1 MVVIKIGGS
10 LVKTGVV
17 RSWIAHLA
25 RIDGGNCIVVPGG
38 GAFADAVREAQRSY
52 AFSDRAGHR
61 MALLA
66 MEQCALML
74 ADLEPVLEPCATPSE
89 MSDTLHRRRI
99 PVWLPSAIALA
110 DPSIAESW
118 DVTSDSLA
126 AWLAHRIGARALILV
141 KSAPAPT
148 EMLWTEELAA
158 RGFVD
163 RAFPGYVFGAD
174 FSTFWLGPGEED
186 RLAEVLEADCK
197 RP

>member
-10 LVKTGVV
+10 LVKTGAV
-17 RSWIAHLA
+17 RSWLAHLA
-25 RIDGGNCIVVPGG
+25 RIGGGKCIVVPGG

-74 ADLEPVLEPCATPSE
+74 ADLDPVLEPCATTSE
-89 MSDTLHRRRI
+89 MSDALRQRRI
-99 PVWLPSAIALA
+99 PVWLPSAMVLA

-118 DVTSDSLA
+118 DVTADSLA
-126 AWLAHRIGARALILV
+126 AWLAHRMGARALILV
-141 KSAPAPT
+141 KSVRAPT
-148 EMLWTEELAA
+148 EILWTEELAV

-163 RAFPGYVFGAD
+163 RAFPGYVLRAD
-174 FSTFWLGPGEED
+174 FNTFWLGPGEED
-186 RLAEVLEADCK
+186 RLAVVLEADCK